1 MRKAGTAEENE
12 AGTMAVILQE
22 SFAGVRVIK
31 SFAREDY
38 QIAQFEKSSA
48 VQCHNSMKVRRSTD
62 IVQPLIES
70 VSACGVV
77 LALLYVY

>member
-1 MRKAGTAEENE
+1 MDWRFSLTTLVLFPICIVPVMIFGKKVRKAGTAEENE

-38 QIAQFEKSSA
+38 QIEQFDKSSA
-48 VQCHNSMKVRRSTD
+48 DTV
-62 IVQPLIES
+62 P
-70 VSACGVV
+70 
-77 LALLYVY
+77 